1 LEKIIRKAWLEPTA
15 CFLRQGVRIMS
26 GGKGGSTTSQITI
39 PEYIDAAA
47 RRNLDKAERISQIGY
62 VPFDGADVA
71 AFTPMQQ
78 AGFQNVADVSGAFGM
93 ATPTTQSGIMGG
105 MPEPTTYAGG
115 VRGYS
120 AAPLYQEAV
129 QTLGEQRPGQK
140 AFIDSFFINPYTG
153 GASAGNFSP
162 ISYGGY
168 GSGTNLGG
176 IYGDGSGG
184 GAGAGAGTSSSGSQ
198 GIYAIP
204 GYTTYGGHRDIA
216 HEAID
221 KSFVDYGKSI
231 TAGTARPENNP
242 AYNAALA
249 QANQNTPVTFTNPAG
264 QTITKPASQIT
275 SNDFV
280 GVDQKTARE
289 LAAAS
294 MLAAG
299 ISDVGG
305 GFSQDDPT
313 TGFTGAVRD
322 AFGNLIEN
330 AADYTI
336 PTPAGIV
343 AGMFD
348 APNSTYT
355 PIGTAT
361 NTGGDTEQAR
371 QLAALATSPS
381 YSIGGSTAAETAAIT
396 SDMSDEE
403 FFAMAEGDDGG
414 PSGASGSGTVL
425 CTAYASMGYLPADI
439 WSLDTRYGIKRFRQ
453 DPIMV
458 SGYRLWAAP
467 IARFIKTDTLVARAT
482 RAVLW
487 PVVRAWAEEMAHTM
501 KPKKYSGN
509 KFGKLVMAMGEPF
522 SYAVGATF
530 LKRNAQKEL

>member
-1 LEKIIRKAWLEPTA
+1 
-15 CFLRQGVRIMS
+15 MS

-47 RRNLDKAERISQIGY
+47 RRNLDKAERISQIGF
-62 VPFDGADVA
+62 VPYEGADVA

-78 AGFQNVADVSGAFGM
+78 AGFQNVADVSGAFGL
-93 ATPTTQSGIMGG
+93 AAPTTQSDIMGG
-105 MPEPTTYAGG
+105 MPEPTAYAGG

-129 QTLGEQRPGQK
+129 QTLGEKRPGQK

-153 GASAGNFSP
+153 GASAGNFAP
-162 ISYGGY
+162 INYGGY
-168 GSGTNLGG
+168 GAGTNLGG
-176 IYGDGSGG
+176 ISYGDGGG
-184 GAGAGAGTSSSGSQ
+184 GAGAGGDGVTSSGSQ

-221 KSFVDYGKSI
+221 KSFADYGRSI
-231 TAGTARPENNP
+231 TAGTARPEDNP
-242 AYNAALA
+242 AYNAAVA

-275 SNDFV
+275 SSDFV
-280 GVDQKTARE
+280 GVDPKTANQ

-313 TGFTGAVRD
+313 TGFTGGIRD
-322 AFGNLIEN
+322 AFGNIVEN
-330 AADYTI
+330 AADFPI
-336 PTPAGIV
+336 PTPTGVI

-355 PIGTAT
+355 PTPLSR
-361 NTGGDTEQAR
+361 EQAGDSDQAR
-371 QLAALATSPS
+371 ALAALPTAPS
-381 YSIGGSTAAETAAIT
+381 YSIGGSLAAETDFIT
-396 SDMSDEE
+396 SDMSDAELW
-403 FFAMAEGDDGG
+403 AMAEGDDGG
-414 PSGASGSGTVL
+414 PSGAVGSGIKVL

-453 DPIMV
+453 DPVMV
-458 SGYRLWAAP
+458 SGYRLWASPVAK
-467 IARFIKTDTLVARAT
+467 FIKTDTLAAKAV

-501 KPKKYSGN
+501 KPAKYSGN
-509 KFGKLVMAMGEPF
+509 KFGKLIMAMGEPF

-530 LKRNAQKEL
+530 LKRTAQKDS